1 MVNDEQSLEQRMRQD
16 DKTALDF
23 IYREY
28 RDGFI
33 NYALRFELDR
43 EDLEDI
49 FQDSI
54 IAMYQKFAVKQTVLK
69 SSSIKTYLYG
79 IGKNMI
85 YNRFKNQVTRSEIID
100 DRFEDTQE
108 MESHEPNLKQKLL
121 AKHFKDLSP
130 SCQKILNLFYY
141 RGWSI
146 NEIVMGTEY
155 KDENTVKS
163 HKSRCLKGLK
173 EKIVTD

>member
-1 MVNDEQSLEQRMRQD
+1 MIERPKLQQAVEEMRDLLEGIKEAERKELKARLQNLKISKEPH
-16 DKTALDF
+16 KT
-23 IYREY
+23 
-28 RDGFI
+28 
-33 NYALRFELDR
+33 
-43 EDLEDI
+43 
-49 FQDSI
+49 S
-54 IAMYQKFAVKQTVLK
+54 
-69 SSSIKTYLYG
+69 
-79 IGKNMI
+79 
-85 YNRFKNQVTRSEIID
+85 KNQVTRSEIID

-108 MESHEPNLKQKLL
+108 MESHEPNLKQKLI